1 MSETGMIRAH
11 VPSANTTDVVADFN
25 RYIAPYRNPQPNQSA
40 GAGQIFEGAA
50 RELIVWQ
57 TRPAVPTDYEE
68 MLASALE
75 QIFSQRTYELP
86 DIVAALNRDG
96 IRTPGGEAWTEANFQ
111 STFRE
116 LGKLAFG

>member
-1 MSETGMIRAH
+1 MSETGVIRTH
-11 VPSANTTDVVADFN
+11 VPVANAADVVADFN
-25 RYIAPYRNPQPNQSA
+25 RYIEPYWNPQPNQSA
-40 GAGQIFEGAA
+40 GAGQIFEGGD

-57 TRPAVPTDYEE
+57 TRPAMPTEYEE

-75 QIFSQRTYELP
+75 EIFAQRIYELP
-86 DIVAALNRDG
+86 DIVAALNRES

-111 STFRE
+111 STFSE

>member
-1 MSETGMIRAH
+1 MSETGMIRTH
-11 VPSANTTDVVADFN
+11 VPSANTSDVVADFN
-25 RYIAPYRNPQPNQSA
+25 RYIAPYRNPQPNQTA

-57 TRPAVPTDYEE
+57 TRPAMPTEYEE
-68 MLASALE
+68 MLAAALE

>member
-1 MSETGMIRAH
+1 MSETGMIRTH
-11 VPSANTTDVVADFN
+11 VPSASASDVVADFN

-57 TRPAVPTDYEE
+57 TRPAMPTEYEE

-75 QIFSQRTYELP
+75 QIFAQRTYELP

-96 IRTPGGEAWTEANFQ
+96 IRTPGGEAWTEANFE

>member
-1 MSETGMIRAH
+1 MSETGMIRTH
-11 VPSANTTDVVADFN
+11 VPTANAADVVADFN
-25 RYIAPYRNPQPNQSA
+25 RYIEPFRNPQPNKTA
-40 GAGQIFEGAA
+40 GAGQIFEGGD

-57 TRPAVPTDYEE
+57 TRPAVPSEYEA

-75 QIFSQRTYELP
+75 QIFAQHIYELP
-86 DIVAALNRDG
+86 DIVAALNREG
-96 IRTPGGEAWTEANFQ
+96 VRTPGGETWTEANFQ

>member
-1 MSETGMIRAH
+1 MSETGMIRTH
-11 VPSANTTDVVADFN
+11 VPSVNASDVVADFN
-25 RYIAPYRNPQPNQSA
+25 RYIEAYRNPQPNQSA

-75 QIFSQRTYELP
+75 QMFSQRVYELP